1 MNNEHRQGNTAMHQP
16 LKGATALVTGASR
29 GIGRAIALQLA
40 ADGAKVIGTATTPE
54 GAARI
59 TTALAPNGGRGE
71 VLNVATAGSLET
83 LLAGL
88 DAAGDMPTILV
99 NNAAITRDN
108 LLLRMK
114 EDEWSQVLDTNL
126 SANFRISKLC
136 VKRMMKERHGRIINI
151 TSVVGLMGN
160 AGQVNYAAAK
170 AGVIGL
176 TKSMAR
182 ELASRNITV
191 NAVAPGF
198 IDTDM
203 TRVLPEAQREALVA
217 QIPAGRLGS
226 PEDIAV
232 AVAFLASPAAGYIT
246 GQTLSVN
253 GGMLMP

>member
-1 MNNEHRQGNTAMHQP
+1 MLEN
-16 LKGATALVTGASR
+16 KVALVTGASR
-29 GIGRAIALQLA
+29 GIGNAIAMALG
-40 ADGAKVIGTATTPE
+40 GAGATVVGTSTTAE
-54 GAARI
+54 GASAFS
-59 TTALAPNGGRGE
+59 ASLASHGYNGRGV
-71 VLNVATAGSLET
+71 VLDVGNAASIDT
-83 LLAGL
+83 LLQDLEATGQ
-88 DAAGDMPTILV
+88 MPTILV
-99 NNAAITRDN
+99 NNAAITRDT

-114 EDEWSQVLDTNL
+114 PDDWDQVIATNL
-126 SANFRISKLC
+126 TSVFRLSKACL
-136 VKRMMKERHGRIINI
+136 KRMMKERKGRIINI

-160 AGQVNYAAAK
+160 PGQANYCAAK

-203 TRVLPEAQREALVA
+203 TKGLPEEQKQSLLQ

-226 PEDIAV
+226 PDDIAE
-232 AVAFLASPAAGYIT
+232 AVAFLASPAASYIT

>member
-1 MNNEHRQGNTAMHQP
+1 VNSSEL
-16 LKGATALVTGASR
+16 LKGETALITGASR
-29 GIGRAIALQLA
+29 GIGQAIALRLA
-40 ADGAKVIGTATTPE
+40 EAGAKVIGTATSAD
-54 GAARI
+54 GAARV
-59 TTALAPNGGRGE
+59 TAALAPHGGRGE
-71 VLNVATAGSLET
+71 VLDVQQAASLAALIAQLEAT
-83 LLAGL
+83 
-88 DAAGDMPTILV
+88 GDMPSILV
-99 NNAAITRDN
+99 NNAAITRDT

-114 EDEWSQVLDTNL
+114 DEDWEQVIDTNL
-126 SANFRISKLC
+126 SANFRLSKVC
-136 VKRMMKERHGRIINI
+136 VKRMMKERRGRIVSI

-160 AGQVNYAAAK
+160 AGQSNYAAAK

-176 TKSMAR
+176 TKSLAR

-203 TRVLPEAQREALVA
+203 TRALNEELREGLLK

-226 PEDIAV
+226 PRDIAE
-232 AVAFLASPAAGYIT
+232 AVLFLVSPGAAYIT

>member
-1 MNNEHRQGNTAMHQP
+1 MNDNES
-16 LKGATALVTGASR
+16 LKSQIALVTGASR
-29 GIGRAIALQLA
+29 GIGAAIAQMLA
-40 ADGAKVIGTATTPE
+40 NAGAKVIGTATSAE

-59 TTALAPNGGRGE
+59 TATLAAHGGRGE
-71 VLNVATAGSLET
+71 VLDVSQSESIAALMARLE
-83 LLAGL
+83 
-88 DAAGDMPTILV
+88 AAGDMPTILV
-99 NNAAITRDN
+99 NNAAITRDT

-114 EDEWSQVLDTNL
+114 EEDWGAVIDTNL
-126 SANFRISKLC
+126 SANFRLSKLC

-151 TSVVGLMGN
+151 TSVVGQMGN
-160 AGQVNYAAAK
+160 AGQANYSAAK

-203 TRVLPEAQREALVA
+203 TRALPDAQKEGLLA
-217 QIPAGRLGS
+217 QIPAGRLGRA
-226 PEDIAV
+226 EEV
-232 AVAFLASPAAGYIT
+232 AQCVLFLASPGAAYIT
-246 GQTLSVN
+246 GQTLAVN

>member
-1 MNNEHRQGNTAMHQP
+1 MSLSLSLSGQ
-16 LKGATALVTGASR
+16 TALVTGASR
-29 GIGRAIALQLA
+29 GIGRAIALRLA
-40 ADGAKVIGTATTPE
+40 AGGAKVVGTATTEE
-54 GAARI
+54 GAAQI
-59 TTALAPNGGRGE
+59 TAALAPQGGRGE
-71 VLNVATAGSLET
+71 VLNVSTAGSIEALISK
-83 LLAGL
+83 L
-88 DAAGDMPTILV
+88 DAAGDLPTILV
-99 NNAAITRDN
+99 NNAAITRDM

-114 EDEWSQVLDTNL
+114 DDDWNQVIDTNL
-126 SANFRISKLC
+126 SANFRLSKLC
-136 VKRMMKERHGRIINI
+136 VKRMMKERNGRIISI

-176 TKSMAR
+176 TKSLAR

-203 TRVLPEAQREALVA
+203 TKVLPEEQKQALLK
-217 QIPAGRLGS
+217 QIPAGRLGA
-226 PEDIAV
+226 PEEIAE
-232 AVAFLASPAAGYIT
+232 AVAFLASPAAAYIT

>member
-1 MNNEHRQGNTAMHQP
+1 MNEV
-16 LKGATALVTGASR
+16 LKGETALVTGASR
-29 GIGRAIALQLA
+29 GIGRAIALRLA
-40 ADGAKVIGTATTPE
+40 ADGAKVVGTATTAA
-54 GAARI
+54 GAEQI
-59 TTALAPNGGRGE
+59 TAALAQFGGRGE
-71 VLNVATAGSLET
+71 VLNVSTPGSLEE
-83 LLAGL
+83 LVGRL

-99 NNAAITRDN
+99 NNAAITRDG

-114 EDEWSQVLDTNL
+114 DDDWGQVIDTNL
-126 SANFRISKLC
+126 SANFRISKVC
-136 VKRMMKERHGRIINI
+136 VKRMMKERKGRIINI

-170 AGVIGL
+170 AGVLGL
-176 TKSMAR
+176 TKSLAR

-203 TRVLPEAQREALVA
+203 TRVLPDEQKAALVK

-226 PEDIAV
+226 PEDIAT
-232 AVAFLASPAAGYIT
+232 AVAFLAAPAAGYIT

>member
-1 MNNEHRQGNTAMHQP
+1 MTND
-16 LKGATALVTGASR
+16 LKDDTALVTGASR
-29 GIGRAIALQLA
+29 GIGRAIALRLA
-40 ADGAKVIGTATTPE
+40 AGGARVIGTATTPE
-54 GAARI
+54 GAAQI
-59 TTALAPNGGRGE
+59 TAALAAQGGRGE
-71 VLNVATAGSLET
+71 VLNVNTPGSLEALIAT
-83 LLAGL
+83 LDSASE
-88 DAAGDMPTILV
+88 MPSILV
-99 NNAAITRDN
+99 NNAAITRDT

-114 EDEWSQVLDTNL
+114 DDDWNLVIDTNL
-126 SANFRISKLC
+126 SANFRISKVC
-136 VKRMMKERHGRIINI
+136 VKRMMKERRGRIINI
-151 TSVVGLMGN
+151 ASVVGLMGN

-203 TRVLPEAQREALVA
+203 TKNLPEEQKSALLQ

-226 PEDIAV
+226 PEDIAE
-232 AVAFLASPAAGYIT
+232 AVAFLASPAASYIT

>member
-1 MNNEHRQGNTAMHQP
+1 
-16 LKGATALVTGASR
+16 LKGEVALVTGASR
-29 GIGRAIALQLA
+29 GIGRAIAMRLA
-40 ADGAKVIGTATTPE
+40 ADGAKVIGTATRGD
-54 GAARI
+54 GAEQI
-59 TTALAPNGGRGE
+59 TAALAASGGRGE
-71 VLNVATAGSLET
+71 VLNVSTPGSLEE
-83 LLAGL
+83 LISRL

-99 NNAAITRDN
+99 NNAAITRDT

-114 EDEWSQVLDTNL
+114 DEDWGAVIDTNL
-126 SANFRISKLC
+126 SANFRISKVC
-136 VKRMMKERHGRIINI
+136 VKRMMKERKGRIINI
-151 TSVVGLMGN
+151 TSVVALMGN

-203 TRVLPEAQREALVA
+203 TRGLPEAQKTALLG
-217 QIPAGRLGS
+217 QIPAGRLGT
-226 PEDIAV
+226 PEEIAA
-232 AVAFLASPAAGYIT
+232 AVAFLASPQAAYIT

>member
-1 MNNEHRQGNTAMHQP
+1 MSQHLQGEV
-16 LKGATALVTGASR
+16 ALVTGASR
-29 GIGRAIALQLA
+29 GIGSAIALRLA
-40 ADGAKVIGTATTPE
+40 AEGAKVVGTATSEE
-54 GAARI
+54 GVARI
-59 TTALAPNGGRGE
+59 SAALGGSGGRGE
-71 VLNVATAGSLET
+71 VLHVGTPGSLEG
-83 LLAGL
+83 LIARL
-88 DAAGDMPTILV
+88 DAAGDLPTILV

-108 LLLRMK
+108 LMVRMK
-114 EDEWSQVLDTNL
+114 DEDWGAVIDTNL

-136 VKRMMKERHGRIINI
+136 VKRMMKERKGRIINI

-170 AGVIGL
+170 AGVIGM
-176 TKSMAR
+176 TKALAR

-198 IDTDM
+198 VDTDM
-203 TRVLPEAQREALVA
+203 TRALPEAQKAALLT

-226 PEDIAV
+226 AAEIAA
-232 AVAFLASPAAGYIT
+232 AVAFLASPEAASIT

>member
-1 MNNEHRQGNTAMHQP
+1 MSES
-16 LKGATALVTGASR
+16 LKGEVALVTGASR
-29 GIGRAIALQLA
+29 GIGRAIALRLA
-40 ADGAKVIGTATTPE
+40 ADGAKVIGTATSSE
-54 GAARI
+54 GAAQI
-59 TTALAPNGGRGE
+59 STALQASGGRGE
-71 VLNVATAGSLET
+71 VLNVSTPGSLEE
-83 LLAGL
+83 LIARL

-99 NNAAITRDN
+99 NNAAITRDT

-114 EDEWSQVLDTNL
+114 DEDWGAVIDTNL

-136 VKRMMKERHGRIINI
+136 VKRMMKERKGRIVNI
-151 TSVVGLMGN
+151 ASVVGLMGN

-176 TKSMAR
+176 TKSLAR

-203 TRVLPEAQREALVA
+203 TRVLPEAQKAALLE
-217 QIPAGRLGS
+217 QIPAGRLGT
-226 PEDIAV
+226 PEEIAA
-232 AVAFLASPAAGYIT
+232 AVAFLASPSAAYIT